1 MSGRNWNDPR
11 NGPGVVFF
19 GGFVVGPLPI
29 KRLFIMPLTVSFE
42 KVLIKDTMYAGST
55 NSEQT

>member
-1 MSGRNWNDPR
+1 MYARNWNDPR
-11 NGPGVVFF
+11 DSPGVVFS
-19 GGFVVGPLPI
+19 GRFVVGPLSI

-42 KVLIKDTMYAGST
+42 KSLIKDTMYAGST